1 LKTSLQRSSQEY
13 DFTSTFP
20 STMFKK
26 LFSRTSDG
34 FSETEQQTVLEE
46 ELEDRMRK
54 TEGSDSAEL
63 AAELLAAPS
72 AMMRLT
78 LDEARIVVSYMQPR
92 KFAEG
97 TVFIQEGDKN
107 NTDYMVL
114 VLDGEVTVE
123 SIVVSRTT
131 PVTTAVL
138 GAGSLLGEM
147 GIVDGEPR
155 SATCTATSP
164 VRAAIFTRGALEQLM
179 NEQPAIGGKFMMSIS
194 LRIAERLRDTADKL
208 KLYAQLT
215 QAMQQEIDRLM
226 PT

>member
-1 LKTSLQRSSQEY
+1 
-13 DFTSTFP
+13 
-20 STMFKK
+20 MFKK
-26 LFSRTSDG
+26 LFSRKPDAFSD
-34 FSETEQQTVLEE
+34 TEQQTVLEDDSPKTVLDE
-46 ELEDRMRK
+46 EMAKRLSK

-63 AAELLAAPS
+63 AAELLAAPD

-92 KFAEG
+92 KFPEG
-97 TVFIQEGDKN
+97 TIFIQEGDKN

-138 GAGSLLGEM
+138 GAGSILGEM

-155 SATCTATSP
+155 SATCTATTS
-164 VRAAIFTRGALEQLM
+164 VHAAIFSRSALEQLIT
-179 NEQPAIGGKFMMSIS
+179 EQPAIGAKFMMSIS
-194 LRIAERLRDTADKL
+194 LRIAQRLRDTADKL
-208 KLYAQLT
+208 KLYTQLT

>member
-1 LKTSLQRSSQEY
+1 
-13 DFTSTFP
+13 
-20 STMFKK
+20 MFKK
-26 LFSRTSDG
+26 LFSRASND
-34 FSETEQQTVLEE
+34 FSETEQQTVLDA
-46 ELEDRMRK
+46 ELLERMRK

-63 AAELLAAPS
+63 AAELLVAPG

-78 LDEARIVVSYMQPR
+78 LEEARIVVSYMQPR
-92 KFAEG
+92 KFTEG
-97 TVFIQEGDKN
+97 TVFIEEGDKH

-123 SIVVSRTT
+123 SIVVSRIT

-164 VRAAIFTRGALEQLM
+164 VRAAIFTREALEQLM
-179 NEQPAIGGKFMMSIS
+179 SEQPAIGAKFMMSIS

-208 KLYAQLT
+208 KLYSQLT
-215 QAMQQEIDRLM
+215 QAMQQEIDRLL

>member
-1 LKTSLQRSSQEY
+1 
-13 DFTSTFP
+13 
-20 STMFKK
+20 MFKK
-26 LFSRTSDG
+26 IFSGTANA
-34 FSETEQQTVLEE
+34 FSETEQQTVLDE
-46 ELEDRMRK
+46 ELAGRMLNIK
-54 TEGSDSAEL
+54 GSDSAEL
-63 AAELLAAPS
+63 AAELLAAPD
-72 AMMRLT
+72 AMMRLS
-78 LDEARIVVSYMQPR
+78 LSEARVVVSYMNPR
-92 KFAEG
+92 KFPEG

-123 SIVVSRTT
+123 SITVSRTKH
-131 PVTTAVL
+131 VTTAVL

-155 SATCTATSP
+155 SASCTATTD
-164 VRAAIFTRGALEQLM
+164 VRAAILSRGALELLI
-179 NEQPAIGGKFMMSIS
+179 NEQPAIGAKFMMSIS

-208 KLYAQLT
+208 KLYTQLT

>member
-1 LKTSLQRSSQEY
+1 
-13 DFTSTFP
+13 
-20 STMFKK
+20 MFKK
-26 LFSRTSDG
+26 LFSRASDD
-34 FSETEQQTVLEE
+34 FALTEQQTVIDADLAER
-46 ELEDRMRK
+46 LLKLD
-54 TEGSDSAEL
+54 GSDMAAL
-63 AAELLAAPS
+63 AAELLAAPT
-72 AMMRLT
+72 AMMRLS
-78 LDEARIVVSYMQPR
+78 LDEARIVVSYMEPR
-92 KFAEG
+92 LFEVG

-138 GAGSLLGEM
+138 GPGSLLGEM

-155 SATCTATSP
+155 SATCTATSK
-164 VRAAIFTRGALEQLM
+164 VRAAIFTRAALEKLIT
-179 NEQPAIGGKFMMSIS
+179 EQPAIGAKFMMSIS

-208 KLYAQLT
+208 KLYTQLT

>member
-1 LKTSLQRSSQEY
+1 
-13 DFTSTFP
+13 
-20 STMFKK
+20 MFKK
-26 LFSRTSDG
+26 LFSRNTED
-34 FSETEQQTVLEE
+34 FSQTEQQTVLDAEPQTVIDA
-46 ELEDRMRK
+46 ELAERMLK
-54 TEGSDSAEL
+54 MQGSDSAEL
-63 AAELLAAPS
+63 AAQLLTAPA

-78 LDEARIVVSYMQPR
+78 LEEAQIVVSYMQPR
-92 KFAEG
+92 RFPEG
-97 TVFIQEGDKN
+97 TVFIQEGDTN
-107 NTDYMVL
+107 NTDYMIL

-155 SATCTATSP
+155 SATCTATTP
-164 VRAAIFTRGALEQLM
+164 VRAAIFTRGNLESLI
-179 NEQPAIGGKFMMSIS
+179 NEHPAIGAKFMMSIS
-194 LRIAERLRDTADKL
+194 LRIAVRLRDTADKL
-208 KLYAQLT
+208 KLYTQLT

>member
-1 LKTSLQRSSQEY
+1 
-13 DFTSTFP
+13 
-20 STMFKK
+20 MFKK
-26 LFSRTSDG
+26 LFSRAPTD
-34 FSETEQQTVLEE
+34 FSETEQQTVLDA
-46 ELEDRMRK
+46 ELLERMRK

-63 AAELLAAPS
+63 AAELLVAPG

-78 LDEARIVVSYMQPR
+78 LEEARIVVSYMQPR
-92 KFAEG
+92 KFTEG
-97 TVFIQEGDKN
+97 TVFIEEGDKH

-123 SIVVSRTT
+123 SIVVSRIT

-164 VRAAIFTRGALEQLM
+164 VRAAIFTREALEQLIS
-179 NEQPAIGGKFMMSIS
+179 EQPAIGAKFMMSIS

>member
-1 LKTSLQRSSQEY
+1 
-13 DFTSTFP
+13 
-20 STMFKK
+20 MFKK
-26 LFSRTSDG
+26 LFSRSTED
-34 FSETEQQTVLEE
+34 FALTEQQTVIDQDLDE
-46 ELEDRMRK
+46 RMRK
-54 TEGSDSAEL
+54 LEGSDMADL
-63 AAELLAAPS
+63 AAELLAAPT

-78 LDEARIVVSYMQPR
+78 LDEARVVVSYMQPR
-92 KFAEG
+92 LFDEG

-123 SIVVSRTT
+123 TIVVSRTT

-155 SATCTATSP
+155 SATCTATSK
-164 VRAAIFTRGALEQLM
+164 VRAAIFTRAALEKLIV
-179 NEQPAIGGKFMMSIS
+179 EYPSIGAKFMMSIS

-208 KLYAQLT
+208 KLYTQLT

>member
-1 LKTSLQRSSQEY
+1 
-13 DFTSTFP
+13 
-20 STMFKK
+20 MFKK
-26 LFSRTSDG
+26 LFSRTPEA
-34 FSETEQQTVLEE
+34 FSNTEQLTVMDEQQTVIDE
-46 ELEDRMRK
+46 ELAERLLK
-54 TEGSDSAEL
+54 TAGSDSAEL
-63 AAELLAAPS
+63 AAQLLAAPD
-72 AMMRLT
+72 AMMRLS
-78 LDEARIVVSYMQPR
+78 LDEARIVVSYMNPR
-92 KFAEG
+92 KFPEG

-155 SATCTATSP
+155 SATCTATTD
-164 VRAAIFTRGALEQLM
+164 VRAAIFSRSALEQLI
-179 NEQPAIGGKFMMSIS
+179 NERPAIGAKFMMSIS
-194 LRIAERLRDTADKL
+194 LRIAERLRDTAEKL
-208 KLYAQLT
+208 KLYTQLT
-215 QAMQQEIDRLM
+215 QAMQQEIDQLM

>member
-1 LKTSLQRSSQEY
+1 
-13 DFTSTFP
+13 
-20 STMFKK
+20 
-26 LFSRTSDG
+26 
-34 FSETEQQTVLEE
+34 
-46 ELEDRMRK
+46 MRRI
-54 TEGSDSAEL
+54 EGSDMAEL
-63 AAELLAAPS
+63 AAELLIAPA
-72 AMMRLT
+72 AMMRLSH
-78 LDEARIVVSYMQPR
+78 DEARIVVSYMQPR
-92 KFAEG
+92 KFDEG

-138 GAGSLLGEM
+138 GAGNVLGEM

-155 SATCTATSP
+155 SATCTATTD
-164 VRAAIFTRGALEQLM
+164 VRAAIFTRSNLESLIMENPQIGA
-179 NEQPAIGGKFMMSIS
+179 KFMMSIS

-226 PT
+226 PH

>member
-1 LKTSLQRSSQEY
+1 
-13 DFTSTFP
+13 
-20 STMFKK
+20 MFKK
-26 LFSRTSDG
+26 LFSRTPEAFND
-34 FSETEQQTVLEE
+34 TELQTVMLEE
-46 ELEDRMRK
+46 AEDRMRK

-63 AAELLAAPS
+63 AAELLAAPD

-78 LDEARIVVSYMQPR
+78 LDEARIVVSYMNPR

-155 SATCTATSP
+155 SATCTATSE
-164 VRAAIFTRGALEQLM
+164 VRAAIFTRSALEKLI
-179 NEQPAIGGKFMMSIS
+179 NEQPAIGAKFMMSIS

>member
-1 LKTSLQRSSQEY
+1 
-13 DFTSTFP
+13 
-20 STMFKK
+20 MFKK
-26 LFSRTSDG
+26 LFSRTPEA
-34 FSETEQQTVLEE
+34 FSETEQQTVLDE
-46 ELEDRMRK
+46 ELVERMLK
-54 TEGSDSAEL
+54 TKGSDSAEL
-63 AAELLAAPS
+63 AAELLTAPT
-72 AMMRLT
+72 AMMQLS
-78 LDEARIVVSYMQPR
+78 LDEARIVVSYMSPR
-92 KFAEG
+92 KFPEG

-155 SATCTATSP
+155 SATCTATSE
-164 VRAAIFTRGALEQLM
+164 VRAAIFTRGALEQLI
-179 NEQPAIGGKFMMSIS
+179 NEHPAIGAKFMMSIS
-194 LRIAERLRDTADKL
+194 LRIAERLRDTAEKL

-215 QAMQQEIDRLM
+215 QAMQQEIDQLM

>member
-1 LKTSLQRSSQEY
+1 
-13 DFTSTFP
+13 
-20 STMFKK
+20 MFKK
-26 LFSRTSDG
+26 LFSRTPEVFSD
-34 FSETEQQTVLEE
+34 TEQQTVLDE
-46 ELEDRMRK
+46 ELLDRMRR

-63 AAELLAAPS
+63 AALLLAAPD

-78 LDEARIVVSYMQPR
+78 LDEARIVVSYMNPR

-155 SATCTATSP
+155 SATCTATSH
-164 VRAAIFTRGALEQLM
+164 VRAAILTRGALEQLIT
-179 NEQPAIGGKFMMSIS
+179 EQPAIGAKFMMSIS
-194 LRIAERLRDTADKL
+194 LRIAQRLRDTSDKL

>member
-1 LKTSLQRSSQEY
+1 MILPPTYRNMFDRLFNKKSDATE
-13 DFTSTFP
+13 ST
-20 STMFKK
+20 
-26 LFSRTSDG
+26 LA
-34 FSETEQQTVLEE
+34 E
-46 ELEDRMRK
+46 RMRK
-54 TEGSDSAEL
+54 TEGSGMAEL
-63 AAELLAAPS
+63 AAELLIAPA
-72 AMMRLT
+72 AMMQLSQE
-78 LDEARIVVSYMQPR
+78 EARVVVSYMQPR
-92 KFAEG
+92 KFDMG

-155 SATCTATSP
+155 SATCTATTD
-164 VRAAIFTRGALEQLM
+164 VRAAIFTRTNLESLIVE
-179 NEQPAIGGKFMMSIS
+179 NPAIGAKFMMSIS
-194 LRIAERLRDTADKL
+194 LRIAERMRDTSDKL

-226 PT
+226 PH

>member
-1 LKTSLQRSSQEY
+1 
-13 DFTSTFP
+13 
-20 STMFKK
+20 MFKK
-26 LFSRTSDG
+26 LFSRSSDD
-34 FSETEQQTVLEE
+34 FALTEQQTVIDADLAER
-46 ELEDRMRK
+46 LLKLD
-54 TEGSDSAEL
+54 GSDMAAL
-63 AAELLAAPS
+63 AAELLAAPT

-78 LDEARIVVSYMQPR
+78 LDEARIVVSYMEPR
-92 KFAEG
+92 MFEVG

-138 GAGSLLGEM
+138 GAGSVLGEM

-155 SATCTATSP
+155 SATCTATSK
-164 VRAAIFTRGALEQLM
+164 VRAAIFTRAALEKLIT
-179 NEQPAIGGKFMMSIS
+179 EQPAIGAKFMMSIS

-208 KLYAQLT
+208 KLYTQLT

>member
-1 LKTSLQRSSQEY
+1 ML
-13 DFTSTFP
+13 
-20 STMFKK
+20 KK
-26 LFSRTSDG
+26 LFSRSSDA
-34 FSETEQQTVLEE
+34 FSETEPQTVLDE
-46 ELEDRMRK
+46 ELAERMRQPSS
-54 TEGSDSAEL
+54 SDSAEL
-63 AAELLAAPS
+63 AAELLIAPD
-72 AMMRLT
+72 AMMRIT
-78 LDEARIVVSYMQPR
+78 LEEARIVVSYMSPR
-92 KFAEG
+92 IFKEG
-97 TVFIQEGDKN
+97 TVFIKEGDKN

-131 PVTTAVL
+131 PVTVTVL

-155 SATCTATSP
+155 SATCTATTQ
-164 VRAAIFTRGALEQLM
+164 VRAAIFPRGALERLIT
-179 NEQPAIGGKFMMSIS
+179 EHPAIGAKFMMSIS

-208 KLYAQLT
+208 KLYTQLT

>member
-1 LKTSLQRSSQEY
+1 
-13 DFTSTFP
+13 
-20 STMFKK
+20 MFKK
-26 LFSRTSDG
+26 LFSRSSDD
-34 FSETEQQTVLEE
+34 FALTEQQTVIDADLAER
-46 ELEDRMRK
+46 LLKLD
-54 TEGSDSAEL
+54 GSDMAAL
-63 AAELLAAPS
+63 AAELLAAPT

-78 LDEARIVVSYMQPR
+78 LDEARIVVSYMEPR
-92 KFAEG
+92 MFEVG

-138 GAGSLLGEM
+138 GPGSLLGEM

-155 SATCTATSP
+155 SATCTATSK
-164 VRAAIFTRGALEQLM
+164 VRAAIFTRAALEKLIT
-179 NEQPAIGGKFMMSIS
+179 EQPAIGAKFMMSIS

-208 KLYAQLT
+208 KLYTQLT

>member
-1 LKTSLQRSSQEY
+1 
-13 DFTSTFP
+13 
-20 STMFKK
+20 MFKK
-26 LFSRTSDG
+26 LFSRTPDA
-34 FSETEQQTVLEE
+34 FSETEQQTILDE
-46 ELEDRMRK
+46 ELAERMLK
-54 TEGSDSAEL
+54 TDGSDSEEL
-63 AAELLAAPS
+63 AAELLASPG
-72 AMMRLT
+72 AMMRLS
-78 LDEARIVVSYMQPR
+78 LEEARIVVSYMSPR
-92 KFAEG
+92 KFSEG
-97 TVFIQEGDKN
+97 TVFIQEGDKH

-155 SATCTATSP
+155 SATCTATSD
-164 VRAAIFTRGALEQLM
+164 VRAAVLPRNALEQLITD
-179 NEQPAIGGKFMMSIS
+179 QPAIGAKFMMSIS
-194 LRIAERLRDTADKL
+194 LRIAERLRDTSDKL

>member
-1 LKTSLQRSSQEY
+1 MFDRIFPKKPDAPEDAAQE
-13 DFTSTFP
+13 
-20 STMFKK
+20 
-26 LFSRTSDG
+26 
-34 FSETEQQTVLEE
+34 
-46 ELEDRMRK
+46 RMRRI
-54 TEGSDSAEL
+54 EGSDMAEL
-63 AAELLAAPS
+63 AAELLMAPA
-72 AMMRLT
+72 AMMRLSH
-78 LDEARIVVSYMQPR
+78 DEARIVVSYMQPR
-92 KFAEG
+92 KFDEG

-138 GAGSLLGEM
+138 GAGNVLGEM

-155 SATCTATSP
+155 SATCTATTD
-164 VRAAIFTRGALEQLM
+164 VRAAIFTRSNLESLIMENPEIGA
-179 NEQPAIGGKFMMSIS
+179 KFMMSIS

-226 PT
+226 PH

>member
-1 LKTSLQRSSQEY
+1 
-13 DFTSTFP
+13 
-20 STMFKK
+20 MFKK
-26 LFSRTSDG
+26 LFSRTPSA
-34 FSETEQQTVLEE
+34 FSETEQQTILDE
-46 ELEDRMRK
+46 ELADRLSK
-54 TEGSDSAEL
+54 TEGSDSAGL
-63 AAELLAAPS
+63 AAELLAAPD

-92 KFAEG
+92 KFEEG

-123 SIVVSRTT
+123 NIVVSRTT

-138 GAGSLLGEM
+138 GSGSLLGEM

-164 VRAAIFTRGALEQLM
+164 VRAAILARGALEQLM

-194 LRIAERLRDTADKL
+194 LRIAQRLRDTADKL

>member
-1 LKTSLQRSSQEY
+1 
-13 DFTSTFP
+13 
-20 STMFKK
+20 MFKK
-26 LFSRTSDG
+26 LFSRTPDA
-34 FSETEQQTVLEE
+34 FSETEQQTVLDE
-46 ELEDRMRK
+46 ELADRLSK
-54 TEGSDSAEL
+54 TEGSGAAEL
-63 AAELLAAPS
+63 AAELLASPG
-72 AMMRLT
+72 AMMRLS

-92 KFAEG
+92 KFPEG

-155 SATCTATSP
+155 SATCTATSQ
-164 VRAAIFTRGALEQLM
+164 VRAAIFSRSALEALIT
-179 NEQPAIGGKFMMSIS
+179 EHPAIGAKFMMSIS
-194 LRIAERLRDTADKL
+194 LRIAVRMRDTAEKL
-208 KLYAQLT
+208 KLYSQLT

>member
-1 LKTSLQRSSQEY
+1 MILLL
-13 DFTSTFP
+13 STAI
-20 STMFKK
+20 MFKK
-26 LFSRTSDG
+26 LFSRSPETFSD
-34 FSETEQQTVLEE
+34 TEQQTVLDE
-46 ELEDRMRK
+46 ELAERLLK
-54 TEGSDSAEL
+54 TEGSNSAEL
-63 AAELLAAPS
+63 AAQLLTAPD
-72 AMMRLT
+72 AMMRLS
-78 LDEARIVVSYMQPR
+78 LDEARIVVSYMKPR
-92 KFAEG
+92 MFDEG
-97 TVFIQEGDKN
+97 TVFIQEGDKD

-155 SATCTATSP
+155 SATCTATTH
-164 VRAAIFTRGALEQLM
+164 VRAAVFTRSNLENLLT
-179 NEQPAIGGKFMMSIS
+179 EQPAIGAKFMMSIS

-208 KLYAQLT
+208 KLYTQLT

>member
-1 LKTSLQRSSQEY
+1 
-13 DFTSTFP
+13 
-20 STMFKK
+20 MFKK
-26 LFSRTSDG
+26 LFSRTPEA
-34 FSETEQQTVLEE
+34 FSETEQQTILDE
-46 ELEDRMRK
+46 ELAERMLR
-54 TEGSDSAEL
+54 TDGSDSAEL
-63 AAELLAAPS
+63 AAELLAAPGI
-72 AMMRLT
+72 MMRLS
-78 LDEARIVVSYMQPR
+78 LEEARIVVSYMSPR
-92 KFAEG
+92 IFKEG
-97 TVFIQEGDKN
+97 TVFIQEGDKH

-155 SATCTATSP
+155 SATCTATSN
-164 VRAAIFTRGALEQLM
+164 VRAAVLPRSALEQLITD
-179 NEQPAIGGKFMMSIS
+179 QPAIGAKFMMSIS

-208 KLYAQLT
+208 KLYAQLA

>member
-1 LKTSLQRSSQEY
+1 
-13 DFTSTFP
+13 
-20 STMFKK
+20 MFKK
-26 LFSRTSDG
+26 LFSRSAND
-34 FSETEQQTVLEE
+34 FRETEQDTVQQTVIEE
-46 ELEDRMRK
+46 ELDERMRK
-54 TEGSDSAEL
+54 LDGSDMADL
-63 AAELLAAPS
+63 AAELLAQPS
-72 AMMRLT
+72 TMMRLS
-78 LDEARIVVSYMQPR
+78 LEEARVVVSYMEPR
-92 KFAEG
+92 KFPEG

-138 GAGSLLGEM
+138 SSGSILGEM

-155 SATCTATSP
+155 SATCTATTP
-164 VRAAIFTRGALEQLM
+164 VRAAIFTRGALEQLI
-179 NEQPAIGGKFMMSIS
+179 NEHPAVGAKFMMSIS

-208 KLYAQLT
+208 KLYTQLT

>member
-1 LKTSLQRSSQEY
+1 
-13 DFTSTFP
+13 
-20 STMFKK
+20 MFKN
-26 LFSRTSDG
+26 LFSRTPDA
-34 FSETEQQTVLEE
+34 FSETEQQTVIQE
-46 ELEDRMRK
+46 ELAERVQK
-54 TEGSDSAEL
+54 TGGSDSAEL
-63 AAELLAAPS
+63 AATLLAAPD
-72 AMMRLT
+72 AMMRLS
-78 LDEARIVVSYMQPR
+78 LDEARIVVSYMNPR

-123 SIVVSRTT
+123 SITVSRTT

-138 GAGSLLGEM
+138 GAGSVLGEM

-155 SATCTATSP
+155 SATCIATSD
-164 VRAAIFTRGALEQLM
+164 VRAAIFTRTALEQLITD
-179 NEQPAIGGKFMMSIS
+179 QPAIGAKFMMSIS
-194 LRIAERLRDTADKL
+194 LRIAQRLRDTADKL

>member
-1 LKTSLQRSSQEY
+1 
-13 DFTSTFP
+13 
-20 STMFKK
+20 MFKK
-26 LFSRTSDG
+26 LFSRSDDA
-34 FSETEQQTVLEE
+34 FRETEQQTILDED
-46 ELEDRMRK
+46 LIDRMRK

-63 AAELLAAPS
+63 AAELLAAPD
-72 AMMRLT
+72 AMMRLS
-78 LDEARIVVSYMQPR
+78 LDEARMVVSFMEPR
-92 KFAEG
+92 KFSEG

-114 VLDGEVTVE
+114 VLEGEVTVE

-155 SATCTATSP
+155 SATCTATSQ
-164 VRAAIFTRGALEQLM
+164 VHAAILTRGALEKLIT
-179 NEQPAIGGKFMMSIS
+179 EHPAIGAKFMMSIS
-194 LRIAERLRDTADKL
+194 LRIAERLRDTAEKL
-208 KLYAQLT
+208 KLYTQLT

>member
-1 LKTSLQRSSQEY
+1 
-13 DFTSTFP
+13 
-20 STMFKK
+20 MFKK
-26 LFSRTSDG
+26 LFSPPPTA
-34 FSETEQQTVLEE
+34 FHETELQTVIDAEMAN
-46 ELEDRMRK
+46 RMLQ
-54 TEGSDSAEL
+54 TAGSDSAEL
-63 AAELLAAPS
+63 AAQLLTAPE

-78 LDEARIVVSYMQPR
+78 IEEARTVVVYMSPR
-92 KFAEG
+92 IFDEG
-97 TVFIQEGDKN
+97 TVFIQEGDRN

-147 GIVDGEPR
+147 GILDGEPR
-155 SATCTATSP
+155 SASCTATSR
-164 VRAAIFTRGALEQLM
+164 VRATILRRAALEQLIT
-179 NEQPAIGGKFMMSIS
+179 EHPDIGAKFMMSIS

-208 KLYAQLT
+208 RLYSQLT

-226 PT
+226 PA